1 MGVGPARIVLHA
13 ATDPSGGP
21 VYVADGGLLLA
32 DSRWD
37 ATVTV
42 TDASGTEVG
51 RRHFTFSVDDTG
63 VSAGRAL
70 PPIDPALAM
79 GLLLAVGGLFGLVFG
94 IAGGSI
100 PRTPAAW
107 SRRVLVAGG
116 SVGTGLGALILVAGP
131 IR

>member
-1 MGVGPARIVLHA
+1 MA
-13 ATDPSGGP
+13 GG
-21 VYVADGGLLLA
+21 
-32 DSRWD
+32 SWD

-42 TDASGTEVG
+42 TDGSGNEVG
-51 RRHFTFSVDDTG
+51 RRHFTFSVDTTG

-79 GLLLAVGGLFGLVFG
+79 GLLLAVGGLFGLAFG

-100 PRTPAAW
+100 PRTPPAW
-107 SRRVLVAGG
+107 GRRVLVVGG
-116 SVGTGLGALILVAGP
+116 GVGTSIGAVIIAAGP